1 MDKKIIENLKVLKNI
16 LEKMGI
22 CSSRIILFGSHA
34 IGKGKKDSDIDVII
48 ISNDFRDMS
57 LFERLEV
64 IGLALAKAKIFE
76 PIEALGYTEKEFNTK
91 GKGTFIGDEVKTK
104 GVHVL

>member
-1 MDKKIIENLKVLKNI
+1 MDRKIIKTLKVLENI

-22 CSSRIILFGSHA
+22 FSSRIILFGSYA
-34 IGKGKKDSDIDVII
+34 TGKEKTDSDIDVII
-48 ISNDFRDMS
+48 ISDDFRDMS
-57 LFERLEV
+57 LFERLEI

-76 PIEALGYTEKEFNTK
+76 PIEALGYTEKEYNSK

-104 GVHVL
+104 GVQVL

>member
-1 MDKKIIENLKVLKNI
+1 MDRKIIKTLKALKNV

-22 CSSRIILFGSHA
+22 RSSRIILFGSYA
-34 IGKGKKDSDIDVII
+34 TGRKKANSDIDVII
-48 ISNDFRDMS
+48 ISDDFRGMS

-76 PIEALGYTEKEFNTK
+76 PIEALGYTEKEFRSK
-91 GKGTFIGDEVKTK
+91 GEGTFIGDEVKTK
-104 GVHVL
+104 GVQVL